1 MVDHDTRRLVWA
13 APGRDTATLRRF
25 FDELGDERC
34 QLITHVSADAADWI
48 AAVVRTRCMNARLVL
63 DPLCE
68 TSRNGSYVQL
78 RIMWPGGPRSVGTG
92 RSSRVRIRI
101 IQRHS
106 PVRNASSGS
115 AGL

>member
-1 MVDHDTRRLVWA
+1 VIG
-13 APGRDTATLRRF
+13 APALPTPAQLREAFLWSEWRTVTKTATVGMHGNSY
-25 FDELGDERC
+25 E
-34 QLITHVSADAADWI
+34 VDAA
-48 AAVVRTRCMNARLVL
+48 LVGRKVEL
-63 DPLCE
+63 VFDPLCE